1 MHFSSHGKFENRQK
15 QVLFTS
21 AKKGP
26 NELKHTTDLLQ
37 LIFVMKIAFFVN
49 FAQICFF
56 CDQQKYLIISENH
69 SNRYKNL
76 CSWQIYLLQR
86 LHVIKSSQKCTFPT
100 IFNKASLE
108 NDCHWI
114 IYVDITNEIKIRKM
128 FLINVACKCLPNL
141 QQMVTCCNYGRVDI

>member
-21 AKKGP
+21 AEKGP

-56 CDQQKYLIISENH
+56 CDQQKFLIISENH
-69 SNRYKNL
+69 SNRYKNP

-86 LHVIKSSQKCTFPT
+86 LHVIKKSQKCTFPF
-100 IFNKASLE
+100 IFYKASLE
-108 NDCHWI
+108 NDFHWLN
-114 IYVDITNEIKIRKM
+114 YLCRHNKWDQNQKNA
-128 FLINVACKCLPNL
+128 LNKCCL
-141 QQMVTCCNYGRVDI
+141 